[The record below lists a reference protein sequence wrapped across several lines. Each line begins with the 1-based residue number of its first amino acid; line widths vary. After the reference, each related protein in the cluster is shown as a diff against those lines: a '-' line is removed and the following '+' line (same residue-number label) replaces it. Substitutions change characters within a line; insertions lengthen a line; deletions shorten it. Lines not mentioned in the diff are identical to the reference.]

1 VTKLLT
7 KATIVLF
14 RCSLMKPRDAECP
27 RPSTVGRN
35 RKQLCRLATRKKRAL
50 VLPPRLEVVGD
61 LRYTRSR
68 PVSAAIRRE
77 LYALAQAY
85 KEVAELMK
93 EGDPQAGEIRAK
105 IRNVIEKTE
114 DRDQL
119 SVLKKAYGA
128 AAATIKQGDPQVITQ
143 LVALRELIGQAVT
156 RQQVETLV
164 RGGSRSIIPSA

>member
-1 VTKLLT
+1 
-7 KATIVLF
+7 
-14 RCSLMKPRDAECP
+14 
-27 RPSTVGRN
+27 
-35 RKQLCRLATRKKRAL
+35 
-50 VLPPRLEVVGD
+50 
-61 LRYTRSR
+61 
-68 PVSAAIRRE
+68 
-77 LYALAQAY
+77 LAQAY

-119 SVLKKAYGA
+119 SVLEKAYGA

>member
-1 VTKLLT
+1 
-7 KATIVLF
+7 
-14 RCSLMKPRDAECP
+14 
-27 RPSTVGRN
+27 
-35 RKQLCRLATRKKRAL
+35 
-50 VLPPRLEVVGD
+50 
-61 LRYTRSR
+61 
-68 PVSAAIRRE
+68 
-77 LYALAQAY
+77 
-85 KEVAELMK
+85 MK
-93 EGDPQAGEIRAK
+93 EGDPHAGEIRAK

-119 SVLKKAYGA
+119 SVLEKAYGA

>member
-1 VTKLLT
+1 VPE
-7 KATIVLF
+7 AF
-14 RCSLMKPRDAECP
+14 D
-27 RPSTVGRN
+27 GRS
-35 RKQLCRLATRKKRAL
+35 KSQTALRKKRAL

-93 EGDPQAGEIRAK
+93 EGDPHAGEIRAK

-119 SVLKKAYGA
+119 SVLEKAYGA
-128 AAATIKQGDPQVITQ
+128 AAATIKQGDPQVTPSW
-143 LVALRELIGQAVT
+143 
-156 RQQVETLV
+156 
-164 RGGSRSIIPSA
+164 SRCAS